1 MATTEQKV
9 IAYLV
14 DGCLV
19 QIKHGDGVAMLDQV
33 GGHVP
38 SHVTDANKTNLL
50 RPPSSSAKETGRA
63 ARASCDDEAG
73 EHARLIT
80 IQNPSI

>member
-33 GGHVP
+33 GGHVS

-50 RPPSSSAKETGRA
+50 RPPSSSSAKETGRA
-63 ARASCDDEAG
+63 AQVSCDNEAG

-80 IQNPSI
+80 I